1 MKNTFSKAER
11 LSSVKHIEEL
21 FKSGKSFRS
30 YPLKITVLKHHNY
43 CESSVSIL
51 ISAPKHFFKH
61 ANERNLIKRRIRESY
76 RKNKHRLLEFCKTH
90 DLLLNISFQYSN
102 NKLEEFST
110 IEIALKKALDKIEK
124 QFSV

>member
-11 LSSVKHIEEL
+11 LSSVKLIEEL

-43 CESSVSIL
+43 CESNVSIL
-51 ISAPKHFFKH
+51 ISAPKHLFKH

-76 RKNKHRLLEFCKTH
+76 RKNKHRLLEFCKSN

-102 NKLEEFST
+102 KKLEEFSI
-110 IEIALKKALDKIEK
+110 IEIAMKKALDKIEK
-124 QFSV
+124 QFTV